1 MRNGRGVQL
10 TEAGRLVIERA
21 GILIAQIE
29 DLADELAAR
38 ETEPQGELSV
48 GLPYAFSQIAV
59 EVLARFREQHPTV
72 RVRCIIDSSETL
84 EGMLKSHYI
93 DAAVLTMLKIGRS
106 SCRERMCRYV

>member
-1 MRNGRGVQL
+1 MCADYMCFDFFFFSSRRRHTRCALVTGVQTCAL
-10 TEAGRLVIERA
+10 PIF
-21 GILIAQIE
+21 LIAQIE

-72 RVRCIIDSSETL
+72 RRSEERRVGKECVSTC
-84 EGMLKSHYI
+84 
-93 DAAVLTMLKIGRS
+93 RS
-106 SCRERMCRYV
+106 RWSPYH

>member
-1 MRNGRGVQL
+1 MRISDWSSDVCSSDL
-10 TEAGRLVIERA
+10 EAGRLVIERA

-72 RVRCIIDSSETL
+72 RVRCIIDSSENL
-84 EGMLKSHYI
+84 RSEEPRLNSSH
-93 DAAVLTMLKIGRS
+93 
-106 SCRERMCRYV
+106 